1 MLASAPLDAK
11 QALAELLEL
20 SSQVERALVLR
31 ADGSVLASS
40 SGEAPATDALARSA
54 LDLVAAAFELRSAT
68 EVTRVEVELAEG
80 GVFVIRDGGRAIAA
94 RTAPGATPG
103 LVVYDL
109 RTCLQKIDDAKPKPK
124 RQRKPKATE
133 GESE

>member
-1 MLASAPLDAK
+1 MEAE
-11 QALAELLEL
+11 QALAELMEL

-40 SGEAPATDALARSA
+40 SGDGAATEALARSA
-54 LDLVAAAFELRSAT
+54 LDLVAAAFELRSGQ

-80 GVFVIRDGGRAIAA
+80 GVFVLRDGGRTIAA

-109 RTCLQKIDDAKPKPK
+109 RTCLQQIDEAKPK

-133 GESE
+133 ATEEPEQ

>member
-1 MLASAPLDAK
+1 MEAE
-11 QALAELLEL
+11 QALAELKEL

-40 SGEAPATDALARSA
+40 SAESAETDALARSA
-54 LDLVAAAFELRSAT
+54 LDLVAAAFELRSAQ

-80 GVFVIRDGGRAIAA
+80 GVFVLREGGRTIAA

-109 RTCLQKIDDAKPKPK
+109 RTCLRQIDDSKVK
-124 RQRKPKATE
+124 QQSKAE
-133 GESE
+133 RSEEPEK

>member
-1 MLASAPLDAK
+1 MNAE
-11 QALAELLEL
+11 QALTELMEL
-20 SSQVERALVLR
+20 SSQVEGALVLR

-40 SGEAPATDALARSA
+40 SGEGPATDTLARSA
-54 LDLVAAAFELRSAT
+54 LDLVAAAFELRSNQ

-80 GVFVIRDGGRAIAA
+80 GVFVLREGGRTIAA

-109 RTCLQKIDDAKPKPK
+109 RTCLEQIDDAKPK
-124 RQRKPKATE
+124 RQNKATE
-133 GESE
+133 KEEDAE